1 MTTAAPTA
9 KRAPRRRRGTRA
21 LFVAGLLGGGFVG
34 VMGFLHTPAG
44 RPLMARLGMSCP
56 ARKVTPAQAE
66 ALRIRG
72 VTSLRGTGLA
82 PARPAL
88 GLALDVAQVADIA
101 TWASARGLACS
112 SKKRPSLTFT
122 CTGVPASALA
132 SAADRG
138 TIDEVTF
145 AFAPDG
151 HLVGVDSLRRTM
163 TAADASWLFGLIT
176 DDLAAQLGTGGA
188 RVGEPTPAYLA
199 GGALHTAR
207 VQYRFADYLA
217 TVTAMNLSG
226 RVALREQ
233 YQSARRS

>member
-1 MTTAAPTA
+1 M
-9 KRAPRRRRGTRA
+9 RA
-21 LFVAGLLGGGFVG
+21 LFAAGLLGGGFVG

-66 ALRIRG
+66 ALRMRG
-72 VTSLRGTGLA
+72 VNALRGTGLA

-88 GLALDVAQVADIA
+88 GLALDVAQVADVA
-101 TWASARGLACS
+101 AWASARGLDCA

-132 SAADRG
+132 SAADQG
-138 TIDEVTF
+138 TIDELTF

-151 HLVGVDSLRRTM
+151 RLVGVDSLRRTM
-163 TAADASWLFGLIT
+163 TAPDASWLFGLIA

-233 YQSARRS
+233 YQSARGS